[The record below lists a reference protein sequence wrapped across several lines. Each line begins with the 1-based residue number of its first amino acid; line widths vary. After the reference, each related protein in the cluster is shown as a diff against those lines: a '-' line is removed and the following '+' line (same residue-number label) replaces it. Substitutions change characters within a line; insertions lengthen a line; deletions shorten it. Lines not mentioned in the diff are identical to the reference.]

1 MQSEQYLAWKSE
13 SVSHSVVSDSETP
26 WTVTRQAPLPTEF
39 SRKEYWSVL
48 PPLLQKIFL
57 IQGSN
62 PGLLHCRQ
70 ILYHLS
76 HQGSP
81 NFFTNLA
88 VTQLLGSKELSAGT
102 EVYLGRLMGI
112 NYQISAFLSIGFIG
126 DFWTI
131 VHCHYWK
138 MAFYLPTISL

>member
-1 MQSEQYLAWKSE
+1 MKVKVLVTQSCPMLCDPLDSSPSRPSSIYGNYPGKNIG
-13 SVSHSVVSDSETP
+13 VGCHS
-26 WTVTRQAPLPTEF
+26 
-39 SRKEYWSVL
+39 
-48 PPLLQKIFL
+48 LLQVIFL